1 MKKTLLLVVLALTL
15 SIPGFSWIYPE
26 HRDIMMIAIQKL
38 DAVHR
43 AQLEKYWSVVRKGHE
58 DRLFPISIDTSRS
71 ENPKFIDYAAWPAIS
86 GDHSTSSA
94 NMLDNVLKSDWIIKV
109 AGIAMEL
116 RHGLANARNRSDR
129 NNKLRDSDI
138 RLLRADPEYVTR
150 AGANNVHFML
160 ARPSSCTSQEDYF
173 IACLRG
179 GADLNALGTYAY
191 YHLSALIKARKFLA
205 LKDKDQAAAG
215 LITSAL
221 ADEAFADHFLED
233 MFASGHVA
241 GTWGNAAQ
249 RKGTHDYYDEKGIEV
264 CTWSGGTMVLMGDAF
279 MRPEDAERAAVT
291 VKMSLEEVLDA
302 ATGSAARDL
311 RIPENVIA
319 GPDTFNVA
327 KNIRM
332 PFGRI
337 DSVDWA
343 LFKPVL
349 MPTAIPGLAKGA
361 GELPRF
367 RSELGPFI
375 GLTAAA
381 RANVLFSG
389 FDTYQKETGVNAGL
403 EMAVR
408 LGLGLEGLLNEGSD
422 GLVFLD
428 LGWRIDG
435 SSSMKMT
442 ADPDLKQFGSM
453 FSAVPSRDAFYA
465 RIRMPFYLIPGDLII
480 VAPFLYLFSPKS
492 ATKMIIAAG
501 NGGLLPWQSGMVT
514 PIGRFQFVL
523 GREVGIYL
531 YGWPKSA
538 DRFLLPFANN
548 LEADQVLVSMRSTLL
563 EFPFIEYRPFHTFST
578 NQTASL
584 VLQFFGGVDIPG
596 KITVVAPE
604 GSPVPKTNP
613 IYFLGVRI
621 GFDWRYYFGKNGS

>member
-1 MKKTLLLVVLALTL
+1 MKKTFLLVVLTL
-15 SIPGFSWIYPE
+15 SLSFPGFAWIYPE
-26 HRDIMMIAIQKL
+26 HRDIMMFAIQKL
-38 DAVHR
+38 NATHR
-43 AQLEKYWSVVRKGHE
+43 AQLEKYWTMVRKGNE
-58 DRLFPISIDTSRS
+58 GRLFPVSIDTSRS
-71 ENPKFIDYAAWPAIS
+71 ATPKFIDYAAWPAIG
-86 GDHSTSSA
+86 GDHSTSA
-94 NMLDNVLKSDWIIKV
+94 ADMLNSILKSDWIIKV

-138 RLLRADPEYVTR
+138 KLLRADPEYVTR

-179 GADLNALGTYAY
+179 GAELNALGTYSY
-191 YHLSALIKARKFLA
+191 YHLSALLKARKFSH
-205 LKDKDQAAAG
+205 LKDTGQEATKM
-215 LITSAL
+215 ITSAL

-241 GTWGNAAQ
+241 GIWGNAAQ
-249 RKGTHDYYDEKGIEV
+249 RKGTHDYYNEKGIEV
-264 CTWSGGTMVLMGDAF
+264 CTWNGGSMVLMGDAF
-279 MRPEDAERAAVT
+279 MRQEDAERASLT
-291 VKMSLEEVLDA
+291 VKMSLDEVLDA
-302 ATGSAARDL
+302 ATGSAYLDL
-311 RIPENVIA
+311 KIPENIIPGA
-319 GPDTFNVA
+319 DTFNVA
-327 KNIRM
+327 KNMYM
-332 PFGRI
+332 PSGRV

-343 LFKPVL
+343 FFKPVL
-349 MPTAIPGLAKGA
+349 MPTAIPGLSKGV

-375 GLTAAA
+375 GLMAGA
-381 RANVLFSG
+381 RATTLFSG
-389 FDTYQKETGVNAGL
+389 FDAYQKETGVNAGL

-428 LGWRIDG
+428 LGWRLDG

-442 ADPDLKQFGSM
+442 ADAGLKQFGGM
-453 FSAVPSRDAFYA
+453 FSAVPARDAFYV
-465 RIRMPFYLIPGDLII
+465 RIRMPFYLIPGDLLI

-514 PIGRFQFVL
+514 PIGRFQFIL

-531 YGWPKSA
+531 YGWPKQADRYLLPYANDFSA
-538 DRFLLPFANN
+538 DQA
-548 LEADQVLVSMRSTLL
+548 LVSMNTTQL
-563 EFPFIEYRPFHTFST
+563 EFPFIEYRPFHTFSL

-584 VLQFFGGVDIPG
+584 VLQFYGGVDIPG
-596 KITVVAPE
+596 KITAIVPLGVPLPE
-604 GSPVPKTNP
+604 TNP

-621 GFDWRYYFGKNGS
+621 GFDWRYYFGKK